1 MNYKKAAS
9 ILLHGVW
16 GALRI
21 VSGVVVVALASYF
34 VLTVVI
40 SKPWETV
47 ERVPVDPK
55 VCGRMSGVV
64 YEFLRG
70 YVVYWPEYE
79 GKSSWEVGFIENK
92 KGCNANFVSLYMAM
106 SLPELNA
113 VSFHE
118 ATSLDFTG
126 AKVGIEPWSHG
137 EVGLRRKLDNYLKN
151 TPENIIAQKV
161 YDKNIGMNFV
171 EGVDRYS
178 RGGKQDFFWVEEDG
192 HMRYVAYCVKGYWGQ
207 DSFCEL
213 KYLLPGAD
221 ILVSLKILRGRLSEW
236 RNIVALVNGFLLS
249 AEKKEG
255 IK

>member
-1 MNYKKAAS
+1 MNYKKS
-9 ILLHGVW
+9 GSVLLHGVW

-21 VSGVVVVALASYF
+21 FSGVIVVLLGSYF
-34 VLTVVI
+34 VFAVVI

-92 KGCNANFVSLYMAM
+92 KGCSANFVSLYMAM

-126 AKVGIEPWSHG
+126 AKVGIEPWSYG
-137 EVGLRRKLDNYLKN
+137 EVGLRRKLDNYLK
-151 TPENIIAQKV
+151 I
-161 YDKNIGMNFV
+161 
-171 EGVDRYS
+171 R
-178 RGGKQDFFWVEEDG
+178 R
-192 HMRYVAYCVKGYWGQ
+192 
-207 DSFCEL
+207 
-213 KYLLPGAD
+213 
-221 ILVSLKILRGRLSEW
+221 KI
-236 RNIVALVNGFLLS
+236 
-249 AEKKEG
+249 
-255 IK
+255 